1 MGVEIK
7 LEIVALPRFYLII
20 LEDWVEN
27 GEWRFEREFL
37 IPRTES
43 TTNKPD
49 TIDSLY
55 ANQ

>member
-1 MGVEIK
+1 LGVEIE
-7 LEIVALPRFYLII
+7 LEIVALPGVYLII

-27 GEWRFEREFL
+27 GEWRFEREFM